1 MERVTMPQLGETVTE
16 GTITRWIKQ
25 VGDAVEVDDA
35 LFEVSTD
42 KVETEVPPAAP
53 GVLRQILV
61 PEGDTVPIGTPLA
74 VTTATADEPL
84 DDAPAAATAPVTAPA
99 EVDGAPSRAAAAGPG
114 RRGVGLAERAPARRA
129 QAPAALAPHT
139 GFPSPP
145 GRALPAEHGLDPS
158 EVVGSGRDG
167 RITRADVLAAVA
179 HPPPPPPP
187 GPSAPP
193 PPAARPPRP
202 GPPPAR

>member
-42 KVETEVPPAAP
+42 KVETEVPSAVP

-74 VTTATADEPL
+74 VITATAYEPL
-84 DDAPAAATAPVTAPA
+84 DEVPAAAPVRGTAPPRGGAAPPP
-99 EVDGAPSRAAAAGPG
+99 GAGGGPPGAAAAEPG
-114 RRGVGLAERAPARRA
+114 RGGVELAERAPARRP
-129 QAPAALAPHT
+129 QAPAA
-139 GFPSPP
+139 G
-145 GRALPAEHGLDPS
+145 
-158 EVVGSGRDG
+158 
-167 RITRADVLAAVA
+167 
-179 HPPPPPPP
+179 
-187 GPSAPP
+187 
-193 PPAARPPRP
+193 
-202 GPPPAR
+202 